1 MRYWFSKAFGD
12 LPLWRVLV
20 LPSALQIIAATGL
33 VGFLSFKNGETA
45 VSNLSSQLMNQVH
58 EHVEERLREYL
69 TIPGIINQLNTNSL
83 YLNEL
88 DPQADASLTRH
99 FWQQRPLL
107 EKSHISAVYFGSAQG
122 SFIGLGFQADQAWRV
137 GRADRMTNGDFYSYA
152 VDTQGN
158 ITRLLSKGKGYDP
171 RIRPWYKAAIQSQQP
186 VWTPVYLDFK
196 EPRLKITLSQSVYD
210 QRRTFL
216 GVAGVDLILSHV
228 GDFLKQVSIGRSGK
242 AFIIERSGLMVASSL
257 PNQPLFTIGE
267 GGRVSGRIR
276 AAESQVP
283 LVQETANYLS
293 VRLPNL
299 ATLDEMHWFTD
310 EIAGQRQFIQVTP
323 LRNIRGLDWLLV
335 VVVPQSDFM
344 GQIQRNTQTTL
355 LLCLGV
361 LAGGIALN
369 LLTTRQLT
377 TAIQKLVQASHWLGQ
392 GKLNTLVPKFA
403 VRELNE
409 LSMVFNQMSQAVQD
423 SQAQL
428 QDYARSLE
436 QNVRDRTQDLEQ
448 QILDREQTELALE
461 SANAELHA
469 VFAAMDQFIFI
480 VNAEGRILKIPSS
493 QRDKPKF
500 KSGIELLDKRAD
512 EAFPPDVAS
521 MFMRF
526 LQQTLSTQQIQNV
539 EYSFIVQGAETWYE
553 ASISPISQERVI
565 WVARDITD
573 RKHAEQELQQKNQQ
587 IEQAFHEL
595 KTTQSQLIRSEKMA
609 VLGRLVAGVAHEM
622 NTPLAAIQA
631 SNQNILSLLS
641 QSLTDLPELLQVL
654 SPSQQQ
660 DFFGFLKRSLVAT
673 PTLLSL
679 SSREK
684 RQLRKELSL
693 QIEHCKRQDGAAFLQ
708 ADSEM
713 LAELLLETGMHEQV
727 ESIWPMLQIPE
738 SERSL
743 QTIYQLSSLRRSAS
757 TIAIATEKATK
768 VVLALRSYTHQNLR
782 AEAVPIDLV
791 ESLETTLS
799 LYQHQLKRQVQ
810 VEKQYEDV
818 PPVLGFAD
826 ELPQVWANLI
836 DNALQA
842 MNYQGTLTLRTAL
855 CPEHVE
861 ISIADT
867 GPGISPDH
875 LVEIFD
881 PLFTTKPMGEGTGLG
896 LSIVKKIIDHHE
908 GTINVESAPGKTVF
922 TVTLP
927 LVCPN

>member
-20 LPSALQIIAATGL
+20 LPCALQILAATGL
-33 VGFLSFKNGETA
+33 VGFLSFKNGEAA
-45 VSNLSSQLMNQVH
+45 VGDLSSQLMNQVH

-69 TIPGIINQLNTNSL
+69 TIPGIINQLNVNSL

-88 DPQADASLTRH
+88 DPQADSGLTRH

-122 SFIGLGFQADQAWRV
+122 SFMGLGFQADQAWRV

-152 VDTQGN
+152 VDAQGN
-158 ITRLLSKGKGYDP
+158 ITRLISKGKGYDP
-171 RIRPWYKAAIQSQQP
+171 RIRPWYKSAVQSQQP

-210 QRRTFL
+210 QGRTFL

-228 GDFLKQVSIGRSGK
+228 GDFLKQVNIGRSGK

-257 PNQPLFTIGE
+257 PNQPLFTLGE

-293 VRLPNL
+293 KHSPNL
-299 ATLDEMHWFTD
+299 ATLDEMRWFTA

-323 LRNIRGLDWLLV
+323 LKTIRGLDWLLV

-344 GQIQRNTQTTL
+344 GQIQRNTQITL
-355 LLCLGV
+355 FLCLGV
-361 LAGGIALN
+361 LAGGIALS
-369 LLTTRQLT
+369 LLTTHQLT
-377 TAIQKLVQASHWLGQ
+377 VAIQRLVQASHLLGQ
-392 GKLNTLVPKFA
+392 GKLDALVPKFV

-409 LSMVFNQMSQAVQD
+409 LSTVFNQMSQAVQD
-423 SQAQL
+423 SQEQL
-428 QDYARSLE
+428 QNYARSLE
-436 QNVRDRTQDLEQ
+436 QNVRDRTQDLEE
-448 QILDREQTELALE
+448 QILERGQTELALE
-461 SANAELHA
+461 SANAELHG

-500 KSGIELLDKRAD
+500 KPGIELLDKRAD
-512 EAFPPDVAS
+512 EVFPPDVAG
-521 MFMRF
+521 MFIQF
-526 LQQTLSTQQIQNV
+526 IQQTLSTQQTLNV
-539 EYSFIVQGAETWYE
+539 EHNLMIQGEEIWYE
-553 ASISPISQERVI
+553 ASISPISYERVI

-573 RKHAEQELQQKNQQ
+573 RKQAEQELQQKNQQ

-595 KTTQSQLIRSEKMA
+595 KTTQSQLVRSEKMA

-641 QSLTDLPELLQVL
+641 QSMADLPELLLAL
-654 SPSQQQ
+654 SPRQQQ
-660 DFFGFLKRSLVAT
+660 DFFSLLNQALAT
-673 PTLLSL
+673 APTLLSL

-684 RQLRKELSL
+684 RQLKKELL
-693 QIEHCKRQDGAAFLQ
+693 QKIEHRKSQSGVVFPQLDA
-708 ADSEM
+708 EM
-713 LAELLLETGMHEQV
+713 IAELLLETGMQEQV
-727 ESIWPMLQIPE
+727 ESIWPLLHPE

-743 QTIYQLSSLRRSAS
+743 QMIYQLSGLRRSTS

-782 AEAVPIDLV
+782 AEAVPINLV
-791 ESLETTLS
+791 ESLETALS

-810 VEKQYEDV
+810 VERQYEDL
-818 PPVLGFAD
+818 PTILGFAD

-842 MNYQGTLTLRTAL
+842 MNYQGTLTLSTTFSSEQVA
-855 CPEHVE
+855 

-867 GPGISPDH
+867 GPGIPPEH
-875 LVEIFD
+875 LAEIFD

-908 GTINVESAPGKTVF
+908 GTITVECVPGHTVF

-927 LVCPN
+927 LVCPI

>member
-1 MRYWFSKAFGD
+1 MRYWFSKTFGD
-12 LPLWRVLV
+12 LPLRRVLV
-20 LPSALQIIAATGL
+20 LPCALQILAATGL
-33 VGFLSFKNGETA
+33 VGFLSFKNGEAA
-45 VSNLSSQLMNQVH
+45 VSNLSSQLMHQVH

-69 TIPGIINQLNTNSL
+69 TIPGIINQLNANSL
-83 YLNEL
+83 YLNQL
-88 DPQADASLTRH
+88 NPQTNEGLTRH

-107 EKSHISAVYFGSAQG
+107 EKSHISAVYFGNAQG
-122 SFIGLGFQADQAWRV
+122 GFTGLGFQADQAWRV

-152 VDTQGN
+152 VDAQGK
-158 ITRLLSKGKGYDP
+158 ITHLISQGKGYDP
-171 RIRPWYKAAIQSQQP
+171 RIRPWYRSAVQSQQP

-210 QRRTFL
+210 QKRTFL
-216 GVAGVDLILSHV
+216 GVAGVDLVLSHV
-228 GDFLKQVSIGRSGK
+228 SDFLKQVDIGHSGQ
-242 AFIIERSGLMVASSL
+242 AFIIERSGLMVASSVA
-257 PNQPLFTIGE
+257 NQPLFTTDKE
-267 GGRVSGRIR
+267 GQVVGRVG

-283 LVQETANYLS
+283 LVRETAEYLETHLS
-293 VRLPNL
+293 NVT
-299 ATLDEMHWFTD
+299 TLDEMRWFRA

-323 LRNIRGLDWLLV
+323 LKNVRGLDWLLV

-344 GQIQRNTQTTL
+344 GQIQRNTQFTL

-361 LAGGIALN
+361 LAGGIALS

-377 TAIQKLVQASHWLGQ
+377 AAIQRLVQASRLLGQ
-392 GKLNTLVPKFA
+392 GKLDASVPRFA

-409 LSMVFNQMSQAVQD
+409 LSTVFNQMSQEVQD
-423 SQAQL
+423 SQDRL

-448 QILDREQTELALE
+448 QILEREQTELALE
-461 SANAELHA
+461 SANAELHG

-493 QRDKPKF
+493 QRDKPRF
-500 KSGIELLDKRAD
+500 KTGIELLDKRAD
-512 EAFPPDVAS
+512 EVFPPDVAHIL
-521 MFMRF
+521 MEF
-526 LQQTLSTQQIQNV
+526 LRQTLTTQQIQNV
-539 EYSFIVQGAETWYE
+539 EYSLIVQGEEIWYE
-553 ASISPISQERVI
+553 ASISPISRERAI

-573 RKHAEQELQQKNQQ
+573 RKQAEQELQQKNQQ
-587 IEQAFHEL
+587 LEQTLHEL

-631 SNQNILSLLS
+631 SNQNILSLLD
-641 QSLTDLPELLQVL
+641 QSLADLPELLQAL
-654 SPSQQQ
+654 STSQQQ
-660 DFFGFLKRSLVAT
+660 DFFSFLNQALAAT
-673 PTLLSL
+673 PSLLSL

-684 RQLRKELSL
+684 RQLRKELL
-693 QIEHCKRQDGAAFLQ
+693 RKIEHQRSQSGANFLQ
-708 ADSEM
+708 ADSET
-713 LAELLLETGMHEQV
+713 LAELLLETGIHERF
-727 ESIWPMLQIPE
+727 ESLLPILQIPE
-738 SERSL
+738 SEKSL

-768 VVLALRSYTHQNLR
+768 VVLALRSYTHQNSR

-810 VEKQYEDV
+810 VERQYEEV

-842 MNYQGTLTLRTAL
+842 MNYQGTLTLSTML
-855 CPEHVE
+855 CPEQVVVR
-861 ISIADT
+861 IADT
-867 GPGISPDH
+867 GPGISPEH

-908 GTINVESAPGKTVF
+908 GTINVESVPGNTVF

-927 LVCPN
+927 LVCPI